1 MSAHAAEGVIPTGPG
16 RRSRTDDQVVLAGF
30 QFDFAF
36 ETVLFH
42 EHFRDAYATR
52 VANPYQSS
60 FHGKPPIIAFSRAN
74 PER

>member
-30 QFDFAF
+30 QFDFVF
-36 ETVLFH
+36 EPVPFQQN
-42 EHFRDAYATR
+42 FGNAYAAR

-60 FHGKPPIIAFSRAN
+60 FHRKPPLIAFSRAS